1 MQVHPRTLRLPSRT
15 GAPSH
20 SGLSTGGPN
29 GLQFRFSQGGCQ
41 THQGPSEGG
50 TAKLRRL
57 RAMPVAHAPQCTVFK
72 LFRLAGGR
80 GSFATVKSF
89 SVACIVAVAVGAA
102 SPVAVRA
109 QGDAAAP
116 APAVDPSWL
125 QVDTVTKTATFQLVA
140 GLTGLNGALN
150 FNGFRDGELTLTVP
164 LGWAVV
170 MHFRNH
176 DGMLP
181 HSAEI
186 IPDTHPL
193 PTGPVA
199 PAFPRAFTLRLD
211 QGLISEQTDD
221 IRFIADK
228 GGSYLIF
235 CGVPGHGA
243 AGMWVRFEVS
253 GSVRKPSLA
262 ATPAGKP

>member
-1 MQVHPRTLRLPSRT
+1 
-15 GAPSH
+15 
-20 SGLSTGGPN
+20 
-29 GLQFRFSQGGCQ
+29 
-41 THQGPSEGG
+41 
-50 TAKLRRL
+50 
-57 RAMPVAHAPQCTVFK
+57 MPVAHALQSSDVVTFK

-80 GSFATVKSF
+80 SSFATVKWL
-89 SVACIVAVAVGAA
+89 SVACIVAVAGGAA
-102 SPVAVRA
+102 PPVAACA
-109 QGDAAAP
+109 QDGPAAP

-125 QVDTVTKTATFQLVA
+125 QVDSVTKTVTFQLVA

-150 FNGFRDGELTLTVP
+150 FNGFRDGGLTLTVP
-164 LGWAVV
+164 LGWTVV

-181 HSAEI
+181 HSAEVI
-186 IPDTHPL
+186 ADAHPL

-199 PAFPRAFTLRLD
+199 PAFARAFTLRLE

-221 IRFIADK
+221 LRFIADR

-243 AGMWVRFEVS
+243 AGMWVRFAVS
-253 GSVRKPSLA
+253 GSVTKPSLA

>member
-1 MQVHPRTLRLPSRT
+1 MR
-15 GAPSH
+15 
-20 SGLSTGGPN
+20 GG
-29 GLQFRFSQGGCQ
+29 GV
-41 THQGPSEGG
+41 T
-50 TAKLRRL
+50 
-57 RAMPVAHAPQCTVFK
+57 FK
-72 LFRLAGGR
+72 RFRLAGGR
-80 GSFATVKSF
+80 GRFATVKSL

-102 SPVAVRA
+102 SPLVVRA

-150 FNGFRDGELTLTVP
+150 FNGFRDGGLTLTVP
-164 LGWAVV
+164 VGWTVV

-221 IRFIADK
+221 LRFIADR

-243 AGMWVRFEVS
+243 AGMWVRLEVS
-253 GSVRKPSLA
+253 GSVRRPSLA

>member
-1 MQVHPRTLRLPSRT
+1 M
-15 GAPSH
+15 
-20 SGLSTGGPN
+20 
-29 GLQFRFSQGGCQ
+29 
-41 THQGPSEGG
+41 
-50 TAKLRRL
+50 
-57 RAMPVAHAPQCTVFK
+57 VFK
-72 LFRLAGGR
+72 PFRLAGGR
-80 GSFATVKSF
+80 GRFATVKSL

-102 SPVAVRA
+102 PPVVVCA

-116 APAVDPSWL
+116 AVGPSWL
-125 QVDTVTKTATFQLVA
+125 QVDTVTKTVTFQLVA

-150 FNGFRDGELTLTVP
+150 FNGFRDGGLTLTVP
-164 LGWAVV
+164 IGWSVV

-181 HSAEI
+181 HSAEVI
-186 IPDTHPL
+186 ADTHPL

-199 PAFPRAFTLRLD
+199 PAFARAFTLRLE

-221 IRFIADK
+221 LRFIADR

-243 AGMWVRFEVS
+243 AGMWVRLEVS
-253 GSVRKPSLA
+253 GSVHRPSLA

>member
-1 MQVHPRTLRLPSRT
+1 MKSLSIAGLVAVTL
-15 GAPSH
+15 GA
-20 SGLSTGGPN
+20 
-29 GLQFRFSQGGCQ
+29 
-41 THQGPSEGG
+41 
-50 TAKLRRL
+50 
-57 RAMPVAHAPQCTVFK
+57 APQ
-72 LFRLAGGR
+72 L
-80 GSFATVKSF
+80 
-89 SVACIVAVAVGAA
+89 
-102 SPVAVRA
+102 AVRA
-109 QGDAAAP
+109 QDGTAAP

-125 QVDTVTKTATFQLVA
+125 QVDTATRTATFQLVA

-164 LGWAVV
+164 LGWTVV

-199 PAFPRAFTLRLD
+199 PAFARAFTVRLD

-221 IRFIADK
+221 MRFIADR

-243 AGMWVRFEVS
+243 AGMWIRLAVS
-253 GSVRKPSLA
+253 GSLQKPSLV

>member
-1 MQVHPRTLRLPSRT
+1 MVS
-15 GAPSH
+15 
-20 SGLSTGGPN
+20 
-29 GLQFRFSQGGCQ
+29 
-41 THQGPSEGG
+41 
-50 TAKLRRL
+50 
-57 RAMPVAHAPQCTVFK
+57 
-72 LFRLAGGR
+72 
-80 GSFATVKSF
+80 
-89 SVACIVAVAVGAA
+89 VAVGAA
-102 SPVAVRA
+102 SPVVVRA

-125 QVDTVTKTATFQLVA
+125 QVDSVTKTVNFQLVA

-150 FNGFRDGELTLTVP
+150 FNGFRDGGLTLTVP
-164 LGWAVV
+164 VGWTVV

-181 HSAEI
+181 HSAEV

-199 PAFPRAFTLRLD
+199 PAFPRAFTVRLD

-221 IRFIADK
+221 LRFIADK

-253 GSVRKPSLA
+253 GSVRKPLLA
-262 ATPAGKP
+262 ATPAGPP

>member
-1 MQVHPRTLRLPSRT
+1 MPSLSLACHSA
-15 GAPSH
+15 GGVVAFAP
-20 SGLSTGGPN
+20 
-29 GLQFRFSQGGCQ
+29 
-41 THQGPSEGG
+41 
-50 TAKLRRL
+50 
-57 RAMPVAHAPQCTVFK
+57 
-72 LFRLAGGR
+72 FRLAGGR
-80 GSFATVKSF
+80 GSFATVKSL
-89 SVACIVAVAVGAA
+89 SVACIVGVAVGAA
-102 SPVAVRA
+102 PPVVLRA

-116 APAVDPSWL
+116 APTVDPSWL
-125 QVDTVTKTATFQLVA
+125 QVDTVTKTDTFQLVA

-150 FNGFRDGELTLTVP
+150 FNGFRDGGLTLTGP
-164 LGWAVV
+164 LGWTVV

-186 IPDTHPL
+186 IADTHPL

-221 IRFIADK
+221 MRFIADR

-243 AGMWVRFEVS
+243 AGMWIRLEVS
-253 GSVRKPSLA
+253 GSLRTPSLVV
-262 ATPAGKP
+262 TPAGKP